1 MLFSSE
7 NSVREKTIQR
17 ISCVRKRSKCSV
29 DRRNIPCAR
38 VQVNRSRDSDS
49 KVLSNLSPESVTQLF
64 RESHFTTATS
74 NMTQLGK
81 AFLHLYLNV
90 MTNGPIISDFIEKIV
105 AISHTVEDGNI
116 TSTTLS
122 NLETVA
128 GTVNSLLEKDGR
140 SNQSLC
146 TTLTIRKRV

>member
-1 MLFSSE
+1 
-7 NSVREKTIQR
+7 
-17 ISCVRKRSKCSV
+17 
-29 DRRNIPCAR
+29 
-38 VQVNRSRDSDS
+38 
-49 KVLSNLSPESVTQLF
+49 
-64 RESHFTTATS
+64 
-74 NMTQLGK
+74 
-81 AFLHLYLNV
+81 